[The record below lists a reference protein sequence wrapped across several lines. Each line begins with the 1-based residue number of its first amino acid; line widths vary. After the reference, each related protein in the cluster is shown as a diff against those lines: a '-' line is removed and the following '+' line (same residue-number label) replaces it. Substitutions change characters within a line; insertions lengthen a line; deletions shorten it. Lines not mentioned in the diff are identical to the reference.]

1 MSMGSLGFN
10 QGRSDEGWRPLTL
23 PLILSPSIWALVNNH
38 QWVGPG
44 DRSLALRKI
53 NISSL
58 LKAASHLAQARKFH
72 PRLSMMSQYQSEEKP
87 HWAGG
92 DPDDTQRKFIREP
105 SENVIPLRGRGR
117 GGTGPLENKRLTD
130 GGSVGLGDDGASRPP
145 PATPNVTHW
154 ANWRDNTGEDEE
166 GWGDAGTQICNPTSA
181 HNRCCAVSLSDVLGM
196 CTTNLNCSRVRV
208 KMEGFSEH
216 VLCFLFGTNGANG

>member
-53 NISSL
+53 NISAL
-58 LKAASHLAQARKFH
+58 VKAASHLAQTRKFH

-87 HWAGG
+87 RWAVVGALM
-92 DPDDTQRKFIREP
+92 IRGENLYASP
-105 SENVIPLRGRGR
+105 QKMWYNFESEEVGAGLK
-117 GGTGPLENKRLTD
+117 GGTGPLETRGWLMEAVKALMTLGLRLLVT
-130 GGSVGLGDDGASRPP
+130 ANIFHW
-145 PATPNVTHW
+145 PNLTENMGKDCEPGW
-154 ANWRDNTGEDEE
+154 AND
-166 GWGDAGTQICNPTSA
+166 CK
-181 HNRCCAVSLSDVLGM
+181 
-196 CTTNLNCSRVRV
+196 RV
-208 KMEGFSEH
+208 K
-216 VLCFLFGTNGANG
+216 LKI

>member
-10 QGRSDEGWRPLTL
+10 QGRSDDGWRPLTL

-72 PRLSMMSQYQSEEKP
+72 PRLSMMSQYQSAEKP
-87 HWAGG
+87 HWAWGG
-92 DPDDTQRKFIREP
+92 WWYVEKIYKPALGKCDSVARASKLARGWEEEQDH
-105 SENVIPLRGRGR
+105 LRTRGWLMEV
-117 GGTGPLENKRLTD
+117 LE
-130 GGSVGLGDDGASRPP
+130 GSVMTERRCRRHRHRHRRWAS
-145 PATPNVTHW
+145 TNVSYW
-154 ANWRDNTGEDEE
+154 ANWRDNTGGDEE
-166 GWGDAGTQICNPTSA
+166 GWGDAHTQICNLTSA
-181 HNRCCAVSLSDVLGM
+181 Q
-196 CTTNLNCSRVRV
+196 
-208 KMEGFSEH
+208 
-216 VLCFLFGTNGANG
+216 